1 MQRAIQWSK
10 LTFCGMLLFLLCS
23 CGMTGIGSKN
33 ILRALYV
40 ERIGTEYYVE
50 LICFQSVPA
59 ADTSEAHE
67 TVQLIEGK
75 GKTIFDA
82 LEDAENSRGEETF
95 YGQNELLLIGP
106 NLAEEGPFEATD
118 FMVKQESGRPNTEVY
133 VVNLPL
139 AELQNSSEQL
149 SGLVDSIELLRDQG
163 AYHCALYQLAGMQ
176 NALVPI
182 LHLDTQAVSTVQS
195 GAVLYQ
201 DGLPVVHWDA
211 QQTQLAQLLM
221 GQAQQMS
228 FEAKMDQDITFQVDS
243 TGVTYT
249 VEETKSGPIL
259 HVTLRGHIR
268 QIHTEQGAQ
277 PPQNDAV
284 FMVKLNQWME
294 TMGKEL
300 IAESFEKK
308 NDVFLFSSRLKNYNA
323 KKVEQLEVQGALY
336 QSKRV
341 IFHSAMSTL

>member
-10 LTFCGMLLFLLCS
+10 LIFCGMLLCLLCG
-23 CGMTGIGSKN
+23 CKMTGIGSKN

-40 ERIGTEYYVE
+40 ERINTEYYVE

-59 ADTSEAHE
+59 ADTSEVHE
-67 TVQLIEGK
+67 TVRLIEGK

-133 VVNLPL
+133 VVNLAL
-139 AELQNSSEQL
+139 KELQNSGEQL
-149 SGLVDSIELLRDQG
+149 SGLVDSIELLRSQG
-163 AYHCALYQLAGMQ
+163 NYHCALYQLSGMK
-176 NALVPI
+176 NALMPI
-182 LHLDTQAVSTVQS
+182 LHLDTKAVSAVQS

-201 DGLPVVHWDA
+201 DGIPAAHWDV
-211 QQTQLAQLLM
+211 QHTQLAQLLM
-221 GQAQQMS
+221 GQSRQMC
-228 FEAKMDQDITFQVDS
+228 FEAKVDQDIAFQVDS

-268 QIHTEQGAQ
+268 QIHTKQGAQ

-308 NDVFLFSSRLKNYNA
+308 NDVFLFSSHLKNYNA
-323 KKVEQLEVQGALY
+323 KKVEQLEIQGALH
-336 QSKRV
+336 QPKRV